1 MIIPAID
8 LQNGEAVRLY
18 KGDYAQKTVYSRD
31 PTGLAKKFE
40 RMGAKYL
47 HIVDLDG
54 AKRGDPVNTEVILK
68 IRKNV
73 GIPIQVGGGI
83 RNARTVALYLED
95 IEINRVIL
103 GTIAANDSNFVS
115 DMIKKYGAERIVA
128 GVDVRN
134 GTVATSG
141 WLEDSGAGYLEFIEQ
156 LKQIGVKY
164 IVATD
169 ISKDGALTS
178 PNWDMYEK
186 ISGVNIMVSGGV
198 SCQADIEKAS
208 KYYGVI
214 VGKAYYEGK
223 VDLSVMGNEKRIIP
237 CLDTVNG
244 SVVKGV
250 NFIDL
255 AYIGGAVELAKRYEE
270 QGADEIAL
278 LDITATNEQRESMYV
293 LLERAARELSVPIT
307 LGGGIRSVG
316 DFRKALA
323 CGAGK
328 VSLNSAAVA
337 CPELISDISS
347 EFGRQRLIIAIDGK
361 QTENGF
367 HVYIKGGREDAG
379 LNVIDWAKK
388 CEELGAGEILL
399 TSMDRDGVQNG
410 YDIEMTKAVCGAVG
424 IPVIAS
430 GGCGKIG
437 DIIDV
442 FKQTGCDAALVAS
455 LFHYGKATVSDVKS
469 AMERN
474 DIPCRKSKA

>member
-8 LQNGEAVRLY
+8 LLNGEAVRLLR
-18 KGDYAQKTVYSRD
+18 GDYASKTVYSRD
-31 PTGLAKKFE
+31 PAGLAKTFE

-54 AKRGDPVNTEVILK
+54 AKRGEAVNAEVISK
-68 IRKNV
+68 IRESV
-73 GIPIQVGGGI
+73 SIPMQAGGGI
-83 RNARTVALYLED
+83 RNAESAAMYLEGMG
-95 IEINRVIL
+95 INRIIL
-103 GTIAANDSNFVS
+103 GTAAANDSNFVR

-134 GTVATSG
+134 GTAATNG
-141 WLEDSGAGYLEFIEQ
+141 WLEDSGADYLEFIGR
-156 LKQIGVKY
+156 LKHIGVRN
-164 IVATD
+164 IVVTD

-178 PNWDMYEK
+178 PNWDMYER
-186 ISGVNIMVSGGV
+186 ISGVNVMVSGGV
-198 SCQADIEKAS
+198 SCQDDIEKAS

-223 VDLSVMGNEKRIIP
+223 VVLTMTEKRIIA

-244 SVVKGV
+244 RAVKGV

-255 AYIGGAVELAKRYEE
+255 AYIGDTVEMAKRYEE

-278 LDITATNEQRESMYV
+278 LDITATNEQRESMYA
-293 LLERAARELSVPIT
+293 LLERAASELSVPIT
-307 LGGGIRSVG
+307 LGGGIRSVD

-323 CGAGK
+323 CGASK
-328 VSLNSAAVA
+328 VSINSAAVA
-337 CPELISDISS
+337 NPELINAVSS
-347 EFGRQRLIIAIDGK
+347 EFGRQRVVIAIDGK
-361 QTENGF
+361 KAEDGY
-367 HVYIKGGREDAG
+367 HVYIKGGREDTG
-379 LNVIDWAKK
+379 LSVTEWAKK
-388 CEELGAGEILL
+388 CEALGAGEILL
-399 TSMDRDGVQNG
+399 TSIDRDGARNG
-410 YDIEMTKAVCGAVG
+410 YDIEMTRAVCRAVG

-430 GGCGKIG
+430 GGCGKID

-455 LFHYGKATVSDVKS
+455 LFHYGKATVNDVKS

-474 DIPCRKSKA
+474 DIPCRISKG